1 MIAYKATT
9 NGKCISITYEVG
21 NTYTFNGKLKM
32 YKSGFHFYKDLYDI
46 YSYYNND
53 KETRIFEIEV
63 LGKVIT
69 KDDKSVTNKFK
80 VLKEISLNGM
90 TLEKNGYKKAYDKNN
105 NLIRDED
112 SNGFWKELKYDKNNN
127 LIKSKNSNGLWE
139 KSLYDENNNLIKNED
154 SNGINYLITI
164 EG

>member
-9 NGKCISITYEVG
+9 NGKCINIIYEVG

-32 YKSGFHFYKDLYDI
+32 CKSGFHFHKDLYDI
-46 YSYYNND
+46 YNYYPND

-90 TLEKNGYKKAYDKNN
+90 TLEKAGYKKV
-105 NLIRDED
+105 
-112 SNGFWKELKYDKNNN
+112 
-127 LIKSKNSNGLWE
+127 
-139 KSLYDENNNLIKNED
+139 YDENNNLINCV
-154 SNGINYLITI
+154 TI
-164 EG
+164 QHCS